1 MYSLTFY
8 INYPKTFSD
17 VRVIMYSI
25 FLLIFLVL
33 IFFAPYF
40 GIIETEEFPPR
51 SPMDQLLTILRCIS
65 YDLSKDINKEDGK
78 LLRQRLQ
85 NTSFVELAIPDDNIL
100 AWNYDKGREIAID
113 IFDKNGKPYSADN
126 IITSLL
132 HELAHS
138 LTYTVG
144 HEQDW
149 VTKNNYLQGFKDKY
163 VSILINNTFIKK

>member
-40 GIIETEEFPPR
+40 GIIGTKSGYPQ
-51 SPMDQLLTILRCIS
+51 SHMDQLLTTLRDIS
-65 YDLSKDINKEDGK
+65 YDLSKHINTDDGI
-78 LLRQRLQ
+78 LLRQKLQ
-85 NTSFVELAIPDDNIL
+85 NTSFVELAIPEHNIL

-113 IFDKNGKPYSADN
+113 IFDKNGNPYSADN

-144 HEQDW
+144 HKQDW
-149 VTKNNYLQGFKDKY
+149 ITKNNYLQGFKDKY